1 MLSQHE
7 AKLYFNL
14 PATNCS
20 CPLVV
25 HEIAFC
31 YPKNATIR
39 TNALP
44 CSHLHKLSLK
54 SVLEIEKAA
63 IGLPPAELRRNSVAG
78 NHFLSG
84 AAEASPALKSEG
96 LMPYF
101 FLNWE

>member
-39 TNALP
+39 TSTLP

-54 SVLEIEKAA
+54 SVLEIEKGCHRVTACRAA
-63 IGLPPAELRRNSVAG
+63 QEFGCQESIPVG
-78 NHFLSG
+78 SG
-84 AAEASPALKSEG
+84 
-96 LMPYF
+96 
-101 FLNWE
+101 